1 MTRVRA
7 SFRASKPC
15 KVCLLLPPSEAE
27 LVTGGLQA
35 GWSARRLA
43 ERFTLVNRRDVER
56 HKLCLESIFL
66 EDMPAKKEE

>member
-7 SFRASKPC
+7 SPRASKPC

-27 LVTGGLQA
+27 LVTGGLLA

-43 ERFTLVNRRDVER
+43 ERFGSITRRDVER
-56 HKLCLESIFL
+56 HKQCLAN
-66 EDMPAKKEE
+66 MPAKKE